1 MMNVEAPS
9 ERNPCQICHTSG
21 DGADSKLPTFR
32 RDNIDDI
39 LANTLQELSV
49 KERENVYFEQHG
61 VSDVIEEVPEF
72 VAQCLEEFNSQL
84 LLLKSSRQPWAE
96 AYNLAES
103 RDPLYVNSPKIR
115 LRFLRTERFDAK
127 KAATRFVL
135 YFDFKKD
142 LFGETK
148 LCKDITYN
156 DLGEEDIKA
165 LKKGFL
171 QDLPARDR
179 SGRAVLC
186 IFPSHFDF
194 KEPETLVRKVDS
206 EMLFKKRVFHN

>member
-1 MMNVEAPS
+1 M
-9 ERNPCQICHTSG
+9 SG
-21 DGADSKLPTFR
+21 DGTDSKLPTFR
-32 RDNIDDI
+32 KDNIDGI

-49 KERENVYFEQHG
+49 KERENAYFEQHG

-72 VAQCLEEFNSQL
+72 VAQCREEFNSQL
-84 LLLKSSRQPWAE
+84 LLLKSSRLTWAE

-103 RDPLYVNSPKIR
+103 RDPLYVNSPKFR
-115 LRFLRTERFDAK
+115 LRFLRAERFDAK
-127 KAATRFVL
+127 KAATRFIL

-142 LFGETK
+142 LFGEAK
-148 LCKDITYN
+148 LCKAITYN
-156 DLGEEDIKA
+156 DLGEDDRKA

-186 IFPSHFDF
+186 IFPSHFEF
-194 KEPETLVRKVDS
+194 KEPEILVRKADS
-206 EMLFKKRVFHN
+206 EILSTKRVFHN